1 MIVWFLI
8 SGKYRVRRYKDL
20 SPQRRRK
27 ERNWIVKNMRERV
40 YERQC
45 VTRWQV
51 TAKSQVSIGKW
62 YIVVRTPLAS
72 IPREVVE
79 WARVHLSCL
88 SHSFRPDYIR
98 VSTRVYVY
106 TSAFAFTYWK
116 NRFMH
121 EFPSNWSY
129 VFYCSPWAVR
139 LSMHVTNSFC
149 NLLLWKRFGCCYNR
163 CMIFWLG
170 NSEQIV
176 RRIVSQYRQIVAISS
191 INENFS

>member
-1 MIVWFLI
+1 MRDAMTGYRKISRYQLESGTSWFERLWQAFREKLS
-8 SGKYRVRRYKDL
+8 SGHAC
-20 SPQRRRK
+20 
-27 ERNWIVKNMRERV
+27 I
-40 YERQC
+40 
-45 VTRWQV
+45 
-51 TAKSQVSIGKW
+51 
-62 YIVVRTPLAS
+62 
-72 IPREVVE
+72 
-79 WARVHLSCL
+79 

-176 RRIVSQYRQIVAISS
+176 RGIVSQYRQIVAISS

>member
-1 MIVWFLI
+1 MVLNLWKI
-8 SGKYRVRRYKDL
+8 SSKKVQRSITTKTEEIELLKICESAYMNDNAWRDDRL
-20 SPQRRRK
+20 PQNL
-27 ERNWIVKNMRERV
+27 E
-40 YERQC
+40 
-45 VTRWQV
+45 
-51 TAKSQVSIGKW
+51 VSIGKW

-176 RRIVSQYRQIVAISS
+176 RGIVSQYRQIVAISS